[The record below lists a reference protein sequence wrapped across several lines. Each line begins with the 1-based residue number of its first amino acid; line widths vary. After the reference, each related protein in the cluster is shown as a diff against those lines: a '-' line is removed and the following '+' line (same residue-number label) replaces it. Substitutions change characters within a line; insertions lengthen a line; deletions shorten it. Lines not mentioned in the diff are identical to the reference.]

1 MSHSDNHREG
11 STPYSAWHNK
21 RAIWSWSLYDFANS
35 AFTTLVVT
43 FVYATYFTQ
52 AIADDPVH
60 GTALWS
66 RGVTTTALVVAFLSP
81 ILGALADRGG
91 YRKLFVIVATLVCVG
106 ATAALYTVLPGQVV
120 LALALVVIANIAYE
134 LGTVFYNAFLPDL
147 APPGR
152 IGTVSGLAWGL
163 GYVGGLLALA
173 IALVTLVQPDV
184 PWFGFS
190 TENGENIR
198 ATNLVVAGW
207 FLVFSVPLLL
217 WVPEDRSRA
226 SVSGRVITEAFAQ
239 LRRTL
244 VEVRKYRHTLRFL
257 IARLI
262 YNDGLVTV
270 FAFGGIYA
278 AGTFGFSFEQVLLF
292 GIVIN
297 VAAGLGAA
305 AMGLLDDRIGG
316 KRTIMIS
323 LLGLVA
329 ASLLAI
335 LATSTALF
343 WVAGVLIGI
352 FAGPNQA
359 ASRSLM
365 ARFVPHK
372 LENEFFGF
380 FAFSGKLTAF
390 IGPFLLGVMTDVSG
404 SQRVGISIVVVLF
417 VLGLA
422 LLWPLN
428 EQAGSRARTSQPGPG
443 GVDPVRTAGE

>member
-1 MSHSDNHREG
+1 MADPQLPR
-11 STPYSAWHNK
+11 TR

-35 AFTTLVVT
+35 SFTTLVVT

-60 GTALWS
+60 GTTLWS
-66 RGVTTTALVVAFLSP
+66 RGVTITALVVAFGSP
-81 ILGALADRGG
+81 VLGAIADRGG
-91 YRKLFVIVATLVCVG
+91 YRKLFVIVATLICVA
-106 ATAALYTVLPGQVV
+106 ATAALYAVLPGQVIA
-120 LALALVVIANIAYE
+120 ALALVVIANIAYE

-163 GYVGGLLALA
+163 GYIGGLLALA
-173 IALVTLVQPDV
+173 VALVTLVQPEV

-190 TENGENIR
+190 TQDGENIR
-198 ATNLVVAGW
+198 ATNLVVAIW
-207 FLVFSVPLLL
+207 FFVFSIPFLL

-226 SVSGRVITEAFAQ
+226 SVSGQVIKDAFAQ

-244 VEVRKYRHTLRFL
+244 TEVRKYRHTLRFL

-278 AGTFGFSFEQVLLF
+278 AGTFGFAFKEVLMF

-305 AMGLLDDRIGG
+305 AMGILDDRIGG
-316 KRTIMIS
+316 KRTIAIS
-323 LLGLVA
+323 LVGLIG
-329 ASLLAI
+329 STLLAV
-335 LATSTALF
+335 LATSRTWF
-343 WVAGVLIGI
+343 WVAGILIGV
-352 FAGPNQA
+352 FVGPNQS

-365 ARFVPHK
+365 GRFVPQK

-390 IGPFLLGVMTDVSG
+390 IGPFLLGVLTDISG

-417 VLGLA
+417 VIGFF
-422 LLWPLN
+422 LLLPLD
-428 EQAGSRARTSQPGPG
+428 ERAGGEARTPQPL
-443 GVDPVRTAGE
+443 V